1 MLRVLS
7 HELRGPLG
15 VMQGYL
21 RLLLTRRADDAA
33 DVRMLTAILE
43 ASGRITAI
51 ARDASE
57 LATWQDGRAFE
68 HRETIAA
75 RAMIEKAVGA
85 IGATIEVSPAAADL
99 SIETPNPGALSAAI
113 GAVLQSRMRDLPNT
127 PFVVGAGTVRPDLLT
142 VVIGPAPAMAAGATT
157 DDEHAAGERGA
168 AAFTFDRGGQGLAL
182 LLAGVVLEGHGAT
195 VTLGTGDVLT
205 LSLPIQRGT
214 R

>member
-1 MLRVLS
+1 MLS

-68 HRETIAA
+68 HLLGGL
-75 RAMIEKAVGA
+75 VHHGA
-85 IGATIEVSPAAADL
+85 DHHT
-99 SIETPNPGALSAAI
+99 
-113 GAVLQSRMRDLPNT
+113 
-127 PFVVGAGTVRPDLLT
+127 GAGRLSK
-142 VVIGPAPAMAAGATT
+142 A
-157 DDEHAAGERGA
+157 DDGE
-168 AAFTFDRGGQGLAL
+168 
-182 LLAGVVLEGHGAT
+182 
-195 VTLGTGDVLT
+195 
-205 LSLPIQRGT
+205 
-214 R
+214 